1 MKPVFASVLGVL
13 LIVVAGHARAQ
24 DDNAKKIVGVW
35 EVTKSGSEIPAGTTL
50 EFTKDGKLRFV
61 HKADGTDLK
70 LEGTYSVN
78 KDKLKVKLK
87 VAEQTVEETGTI
99 KRLTDEVL
107 EIEDSEKKV
116 NLLKK
121 KK

>member
-1 MKPVFASVLGVL
+1 MRAVFAAVLGVL
-13 LIVVAGHARAQ
+13 VIVVGGNARAQ

-35 EVTKSGSEIPAGTTL
+35 EVTKSGSELPAGTTL
-50 EFTKDGKLRFV
+50 EFTKDGKLRLV
-61 HKADGTDLK
+61 HKADGADLK
-70 LEGTYSVN
+70 LEGTYKVE
-78 KDKLKVKLK
+78 KDKLNVKLK

-107 EIEDSEKKV
+107 EIEDSDKKV
-116 NLLKK
+116 NLFKK